1 MPDAISLLVC
11 RDPALIESVK
21 EVHDSI
27 DALQLS
33 VCDDIEEACA
43 RVRRSPVVLNL
54 VCLEGGGDEAD
65 ATRLLWTVA
74 ETRRCCSTLLLVDK
88 YKEHQA
94 QALLRA
100 GAADYLEFPLD
111 LGKLGHLVNALTRR
125 LRFPACW
132 EAAEPLRRATAA
144 AEELFEGIPP
154 EIAPLMDQVRRVAPQ
169 DTTVLLT
176 GETGAGKTRL
186 ARLIHELSP
195 RRAEP
200 FLVVDCGALSATL
213 IESELFG
220 HARGAFTGADRDRP
234 GKLAAAG
241 RGTLLL
247 DEVNSLPLPLQAK
260 LLRAA
265 DDRVFE
271 PVGSN
276 KPLPVRARL
285 IAASSTP
292 LDREVQAGRFR
303 ADLYYRINVVGF
315 HLPPLRERRSAVGPL
330 ARRFLR
336 EAAGR
341 NRPDVTGITA
351 ASLLALE
358 GYDWPGNIRELR
370 NVVERAAAL
379 CAGPVV
385 QEADLPAAVLAAEA
399 ARPAAAALAAIGTL
413 AASKQEAE
421 ARRIQEA
428 LRRHNNNRL
437 RAAAELGISRMALY
451 KKLHKY
457 GLMRIA

>member
-11 RDPALIESVK
+11 RDPSLIESVK
-21 EVHDSI
+21 GVHDAI

-33 VCDDIEEACA
+33 VCTDLEMACA

-54 VCLEGGGDEAD
+54 VCLEDGGDEAE
-65 ATRLLWTVA
+65 AIRLLWTVA
-74 ETRRCCSTLLLVDK
+74 ETRRCCATLLLVDK
-88 YKEHQA
+88 YNEHQA

-100 GAADYLEFPLD
+100 GAADYLELPLD

-125 LRFPACW
+125 LRFPSCW

-144 AEELFEGIPP
+144 EELFEGIPP
-154 EIAPLMDQVRRVAPQ
+154 EIGPLMERVRRVAPQ

-200 FLVVDCGALSATL
+200 FLVVDCGALSASL

-220 HARGAFTGADRDRP
+220 HAKGAFTGADRDRP

-276 KPLPVRARL
+276 KPQPVRARL
-285 IAASSTP
+285 IAASSAP

-303 ADLYYRINVVGF
+303 PDLYYRINVVGF
-315 HLPPLRERRSAVGPL
+315 HLPPLRERRSAVAAL
-330 ARRFLR
+330 ARRFLH
-336 EAAGR
+336 EAAAR
-341 NRPDVTGITA
+341 NRPDVTGIA
-351 ASLLALE
+351 AAALRALE

-379 CAGPVV
+379 CVGPEV
-385 QEADLPAAVLAAEA
+385 QETDLPEALFAAEA

-413 AASKQEAE
+413 AASKEEAE

>member
-1 MPDAISLLVC
+1 MPSAISLLIS
-11 RDPALIESVK
+11 RDPDLIESVRG
-21 EVHDSI
+21 VHDAI
-27 DALQLS
+27 DSLQFAACSS
-33 VCDDIEEACA
+33 VERACA
-43 RVRRSPVVLNL
+43 LIQGGPVVLVL
-54 VCLEGGGDEAD
+54 VHLPAESDESE
-65 ATRLLWTVA
+65 ATRLLWAVA
-74 ETRRCCSTLLLVDK
+74 GARRPCATLLLADK
-88 YKEHQA
+88 YDEHQA
-94 QALLRA
+94 HALLRA
-100 GAADYLEFPLD
+100 GAADYLELPLD
-111 LGKLGHLVNALTRR
+111 LGKLSHLVDALTRR
-125 LRFPACW
+125 LRFPAPW
-132 EAAEPLRRATAA
+132 TPAEPRPRTTAVM
-144 AEELFEGIPP
+144 EELAEGIPP

-176 GETGAGKTRL
+176 GETGSGKTRL

-195 RRAEP
+195 RRTEP
-200 FLVVDCGALSATL
+200 FLVVDCGALSASL

-220 HARGAFTGADRDRP
+220 HAKGAFTGADRDRP

-276 KPLPVRARL
+276 KPQPVRARL
-285 IAASSTP
+285 IAASSEP
-292 LDREVQAGRFR
+292 LRQAVDADRFR
-303 ADLYYRINVVGF
+303 ADLYYRLNVVGF
-315 HLPPLRERRSAVGPL
+315 HLPPLRERRSAVAAL

-341 NRPDVTGITA
+341 NRPDVTGIA
-351 ASLLALE
+351 AAALLALE

-379 CAGPVV
+379 CEGPEV
-385 QEADLPAAVLAAEA
+385 QTEDLPEAVRACRLSAL
-399 ARPAAAALAAIGTL
+399 PAPAFAVGTL
-413 AASKQEAE
+413 AASKEEAE

-457 GLMRIA
+457 GLIRTA